1 MVHGMDVFA
10 TAAAAAGVLTPQP
23 LDGVDL
29 VPFFRGEKAG
39 VPHERLFWIYNLHAD
54 WRRADQDTNLARRL
68 GAVREGNW
76 KLVLEGSDPPQLYHV
91 ADDPAEAHDLADQM
105 PDRAAT
111 LARSFREW
119 DAGMVRQV
127 IPPDHPIYGK
137 SGGGDQSRS
146 GGQRR
151 SGAER

>member
-1 MVHGMDVFA
+1 VFA

-76 KLVLEGSDPPQLYHV
+76 KLVLQGSDPPQLYHV